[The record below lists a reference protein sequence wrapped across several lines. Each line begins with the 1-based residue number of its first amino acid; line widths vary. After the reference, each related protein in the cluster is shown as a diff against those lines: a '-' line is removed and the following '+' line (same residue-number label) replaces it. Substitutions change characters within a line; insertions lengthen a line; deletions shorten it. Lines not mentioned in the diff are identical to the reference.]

1 MRELEYDR
9 LYKQHLK
16 TISRQ
21 SLDTSETR
29 IGIMKR
35 FFAHAA
41 LCLLAFVLGQG
52 GVVTAQANPI
62 SIKFSELYSKSKTQ
76 ELSPKLLAANGKRVE
91 MLGYMAPPLKSEIDF
106 FVLSPTPLS
115 ICPFC
120 SSAADWPSDI
130 VLVLMRDGKS
140 APFTNAAMRVR
151 GRLELGVKEDPETGF
166 VSLIRIYADDLEVLK
181 R

>member
-1 MRELEYDR
+1 
-9 LYKQHLK
+9 
-16 TISRQ
+16 
-21 SLDTSETR
+21 
-29 IGIMKR
+29 MKNILA
-35 FFAHAA
+35 FASSFV
-41 LCLLAFVLGQG
+41 LVLLLALGG
-52 GVVTAQANPI
+52 DVGAQANPI

-140 APFTNAAMRVR
+140 APFSKAAMRVR

-166 VSLIRIYADDLEVLK
+166 VSLIRIYADELEVLK

>member
-1 MRELEYDR
+1 
-9 LYKQHLK
+9 
-16 TISRQ
+16 
-21 SLDTSETR
+21 
-29 IGIMKR
+29 MKR
-35 FFAHAA
+35 FVLLVSVCLTWLA
-41 LCLLAFVLGQG
+41 LALGAD
-52 GVVTAQANPI
+52 VAAQANPI

-140 APFTNAAMRVR
+140 APFSKAALRVR

-166 VSLIRIYADDLEVLK
+166 VSLIRIYADELEVLK